1 MIINGFFHIWGMTKS
16 IIGLTETM
24 YLFKTASHNYYTRIC
39 LPKSA
44 RDRGF
49 PYDLKISLLTKNRR
63 LASMR
68 NLTVA
73 IELKRLIDGITLQT
87 KSHDFKVAADA
98 LINELRSAFTD
109 EHNEGHAIA
118 IPVRHT
124 STEPSPDANMRS
136 TSSIVSL
143 KDAKASFVKSK
154 ELQSIKPLTI
164 YQLESRIRH
173 FVQFVDTERVADV
186 TTAHALLYRD
196 ELLKQGRSYK
206 TNKEYLAACLQFFK
220 YCKLMNHTVLNPF
233 EDVKVQN
240 KGTKRQDEQRDRWSL
255 TELAKFFNCHQ
266 FSEKDE
272 EFKWISR
279 IQPLSGMR
287 PSEVCQLRVT
297 DIRREDGIHYFSIN
311 DSADGKTVKNLNSI
325 RKVPIH
331 NHLIEMGFLGYVKMV
346 KAKGNTQLFSYIP
359 ANQFDDWSKSFC
371 SQMGKFQTA
380 IGMKP
385 KQRPTAYG
393 FRHTFIDE
401 LKQQDV
407 PEHVT
412 AQIVGHGN
420 NSMTYGRYGKRL
432 SLEKLA
438 LVVNQVSYAPL
449 FEGSE

>member
-1 MIINGFFHIWGMTKS
+1 MIINGFFHIWGMAKS

-73 IELKRLIDGITLQT
+73 IELKILIDGVTQQT
-87 KSHDFKVAADA
+87 TPIDFKVAADT
-98 LINELRSAFTD
+98 LINELRSTFTD
-109 EHNEGHAIA
+109 EHYEGHSIA
-118 IPVRHT
+118 IPVRQT
-124 STEPSPDANMRS
+124 ATEPLIDAGRQN

-143 KDAKASFVKSK
+143 KDALASFVESK
-154 ELQSIKPLTI
+154 NLQEIKPLTI

-173 FVQFVDTERVADV
+173 FVHFVNAGRVADV

-196 ELLKQGRSYK
+196 ELLRQGRSYK
-206 TNKEYLAACLQFFK
+206 TNKDYLAACFQFFK
-220 YCKLMNHTVLNPF
+220 YCKLMNHTGLNPF
-233 EDVKVQN
+233 EDVKATN
-240 KGTKRQDEQRDRWSL
+240 KSTKRQDEQRDRWSFKAL
-255 TELAKFFNCHQ
+255 VKFFNCHQ
-266 FSEKDE
+266 FEEKDC
-272 EFKWISR
+272 EFQWISR

-287 PSEVCQLRVT
+287 PSEVCQLRIT
-297 DIRREDGIHYFSIN
+297 DIKAEDGIHYFSIA
-311 DSADGKTVKNLNSI
+311 DSEDGKTVKNLNSI
-325 RKVPIH
+325 RKVPVH
-331 NHLIEMGFLGYVKMV
+331 NHLIEMGFLDYVKAV

-371 SQMGKFQTA
+371 SRMGKFQTS

-385 KQRPTAYG
+385 KHRPTAYG

-412 AQIVGHGN
+412 AQIVGHGY

-432 SLEKLA
+432 PLKQLA
-438 LVVNQVSYAPL
+438 DVVNQISYEA
-449 FEGSE
+449 FSN

>member
-1 MIINGFFHIWGMTKS
+1 LIINGFFHIWGMAKS
-16 IIGLTETM
+16 TIGLTETM

-49 PYDLKISLLTKNRR
+49 PFDLKISLLTKDRR

-73 IELKRLIDGITLQT
+73 IELKRLIDGVTLQT
-87 KSHDFKVAADA
+87 TPIDFKVAADT
-98 LINELRSAFTD
+98 LINELRGTFSD
-109 EHNEGHAIA
+109 EHNEGHPIA

-124 STEPSPDANMRS
+124 VTEPMIDGGRHN
-136 TSSIVSL
+136 TSSLVSL
-143 KDAKASFVKSK
+143 KDALASFVESK
-154 ELQSIKPLTI
+154 NLQEIKPLTI

-173 FVQFVDTERVADV
+173 FVHLVNAERVADV

-196 ELLKQGRSYK
+196 ELLRQGRSYK

-233 EDVKVQN
+233 EDVKATN
-240 KGTKRQDEQRDRWSL
+240 KSTKRQDEQRDRWSL
-255 TELAKFFNCHQ
+255 KELEKFFNCHQ
-266 FSEKDE
+266 FEEKDC
-272 EFKWISR
+272 EFQWISR
-279 IQPLSGMR
+279 IQPFSGMR
-287 PSEVCQLRVT
+287 PSEVCQLRVA
-297 DIRREDGIHYFSIN
+297 DIKREDGIHYFSIT
-311 DSADGKTVKNLNSI
+311 DSEDGKTVKNLNSI

-331 NHLIEMGFLGYVKMV
+331 NRLIDLGLLNYVKTV

-359 ANQFDDWSKSFC
+359 ANQFDDWSKPFC
-371 SQMGKFQTA
+371 SRMGKFQTA

-432 SLEKLA
+432 PLKQLA
-438 LVVNQVSYAPL
+438 DVLNQISYEA
-449 FEGSE
+449 FSN